1 VRADTVLGVGA
12 SKTASPLDPVY
23 ATLAIE
29 NATDRDEIVEL
40 VLRALRSETR
50 LAALLT
56 VHTDSLRGVRAIADP
71 RFDAA
76 KIESLTL
83 LRNAVPAFETA
94 ITSGT
99 PYVGSIATGDT
110 FIDGM
115 LELLGGSA
123 MSAVVLPLVV
133 DGKPFALAIGHRG
146 TIPISENEVS
156 DVLRIGEIGSQ
167 AIDRLRQ
174 VRRRAATVPRNDT
187 SVEIEV
193 LFHPVEKLSELRSIE
208 AWPELADAIRSRVM
222 AGVET
227 GDPGEDEQLELLLEL
242 GHLEADRLKS
252 VDRALDAWRS
262 ALAIDARDERLLE
275 ALHQTLTKH
284 ARWRECA
291 ELIERRVA
299 LSEDVARRTELLLE
313 LATISRT
320 HLGDDDAALGAYL
333 RVLDHVPDHADAT
346 RELEALYA
354 RSGQWE
360 AMAALLLD
368 RAGRSDDGDRV
379 AELERVARM
388 YEDKANDKRAA
399 FLVWTAALR
408 SAPDRADIVDHLVRL
423 GPLAG
428 ADAITEGSALAE
440 EIESE
445 HPAQATRIWQLVGTL
460 ASAGLRE
467 EQRWTELAELLEVRI
482 EHETDPDQLYA
493 LCLELGTLREAN
505 AESLADTIVVFEQAL
520 SIEPESVDALV
531 ALHRLYRRNEDWT
544 ALAEILPRLIAVTEG
559 PRSAIVEIWVELGTV
574 LGDRL
579 QRYDA
584 ALEAFATAR
593 QLAPA
598 HRGAL
603 QGSARMYEATGR
615 TEELLEARE
624 ATVDASTGAVD
635 RAATYAEIANA
646 WDDRGR
652 PDRAARCRRK
662 QLLLT
667 PLDVTAHDGLV
678 RALRLNEE
686 WSALADAIAAFV
698 PIAPR
703 GDRLPLLLELADI
716 RDVRQG
722 DVDGAIGAYKQVLAL
737 DAQQPVAQERLSY
750 LYERAGQ
757 SAAAIDLL
765 TRQLAAATS
774 PRTRADLLQRLGHV
788 YVTAQDF
795 ERGREH
801 IAQALSLDPSN
812 AGALESMGWL
822 HVKDGALASAGD
834 SLVRAA
840 QSSENRDDRLR
851 RYLDAAWLYW
861 HRMRDAERARTCLH
875 SVLKLEPDHPDATH
889 ALAELLADQR
899 EWETLWPRLEQEVA
913 RSGDDAD
920 LLARAA
926 RCALELDK
934 FDKAR
939 ELFERAFELAPSA
952 SLALERADALFT
964 ARSFEDAVS
973 AYQAALQVDG
983 LDNALRVRVH
993 RRLAEV
999 FTHLGRLVSAHRH
1012 HQDVLALEPNHADTL
1027 VDLAELELGRG
1038 LFDEA
1043 IVHLRVLAS
1052 AGPPDQ
1058 RVAYL
1063 ERIGDIYRERLHNPT
1078 RAIST
1083 YLEGLE
1089 LTRGNR
1095 RLLQRILDVQT
1106 ETGQWRAAVDTISQ
1120 FIAHETDAA
1129 RRASYHLAAAEIRRS
1144 ELKDKPGALV
1154 AYEHALDDLFLEQ
1167 PPSDASRKRGLDT
1180 FIAIDKLMVADR
1192 DWRGL
1197 EQAYVRMIKRLPKTD
1212 AALVA
1217 LWHALGELYR
1227 LHLANDEHAL
1237 AAFEVAQSLDPTA
1250 STTRARILDELRLKL
1265 APPAPAPPAPAPPPP
1280 PPPPAP
1286 APSAAPTRPAPAPA
1300 PARPAPAPAPVR
1312 PVAVARPAPLR
1323 ANTPVS
1329 VRFDTPVPIPRGTS
1343 TVAPLTPA
1351 PSRAVTST
1359 PIPRRYERAVSRVSD
1374 PNLPASYR
1382 EIGRRSVEAG
1392 QLDEA
1397 WCVARTLVLLRQ
1409 ASPEER
1415 ELYMH
1420 YRPLETREATGTFDE
1435 DTWSFVRHAN
1445 EDRAISAIFAQIWQS
1460 ATQHAVR
1467 NDELKPQE
1475 RVHVEDGGRLIAR
1488 ICRYAARVLDVA
1500 LPEVYV
1506 QPQRAGRLALVHRSD
1521 RGRVLP
1527 AIVVGRDLL
1536 SGYRPSEV
1544 TSSLAAMITQLRP
1557 AYHLN
1562 LALTT
1567 VGELEAALGAAAMLV
1582 GRSDIGASPLRAT
1595 IAADLQQRL
1604 LGPQLGALRT
1614 QVARLPE
1621 RPDLARWS
1629 RAVDATAQ
1637 RAALLVAGELVAA
1650 ARMIATDPTVSD
1662 SDVAGRRVEELIA
1675 FSVTPKYFAARTHLG
1690 VTVA

>member
-1 VRADTVLGVGA
+1 MRADTVLGVGA

-40 VLRALRSETR
+40 VLRGMRSETR

-56 VHTDSLRGVRAIADP
+56 VHADSLRGDRAIADP

-76 KIESLTL
+76 KVESLSL
-83 LRNAVPAFETA
+83 LRNTVPAFEQA
-94 ITSGT
+94 ITSGQ
-99 PYVGSIATGDT
+99 PVVGSIATGDS
-110 FIDGM
+110 FVDGV
-115 LELLGGSA
+115 LELLGGRA
-123 MSAVVLPLVV
+123 MSAVVLPLVIE
-133 DGKPFALAIGHRG
+133 GKTFALAIGHRDNVPV
-146 TIPISENEVS
+146 TENDVS
-156 DVLRIGEIGSQ
+156 DVLRLGEIGSH
-167 AIDRLRQ
+167 AIERLRQ
-174 VRRRAATVPRNDT
+174 VRKRAATVPRNDT

-193 LFHPVEKLSELRSIE
+193 IFHPAEKLSELRSIE
-208 AWPELADAIRSRVM
+208 AWPELADAIRSHVM

-262 ALAIDARDERLLE
+262 ALAIDARDERVLE

-291 ELIERRVA
+291 ELLERRVA
-299 LSEDVARRTELLLE
+299 LTEDVSRRVELLLE
-313 LATISRT
+313 LATIARRQ
-320 HLGDDDAALGAYL
+320 LADDDTALAAFL

-346 RELEALYA
+346 SELEALYE
-354 RSGQWE
+354 RTGQWE

-368 RAGRSDDGDRV
+368 RAGLREDVTERV
-379 AELERVARM
+379 AALERVARM

-408 SAPDRADIVDHLVRL
+408 CTPESPDIVDHIVRL

-445 HPAQATRIWQLVGTL
+445 HPTQAARIWQLVGAL

-467 EQRWTELAELLEVRI
+467 EQRWTELAELLEARI
-482 EHETDPDQLYA
+482 EHESDPDRLYA
-493 LCLELGTLREAN
+493 LCIELGTLREGN
-505 AESLADTIVVFEQAL
+505 AESLTEAIAAFERAL

-531 ALHRLYRRNEDWT
+531 ALHRLYRRSEAWT
-544 ALAEILPRLIAVTEG
+544 ELAELLPRLIAVTEG
-559 PRSAIVEIWVELGTV
+559 PRSALVEIWVELGAV

-579 QRYDA
+579 QRHDEA
-584 ALEAFATAR
+584 IEAFATAR
-593 QLAPA
+593 QLAPT

-624 ATVDASTGAVD
+624 ATVDASTGTD
-635 RAATYAEIANA
+635 RAASYAEIANA
-646 WDDRGR
+646 WEDRGR

-667 PLDVTAHDGLV
+667 PLDVAAHDGLV

-698 PIAPR
+698 PVAPK
-703 GDRLPLLLELADI
+703 GDRLQLLLELADI

-737 DAQQPVAQERLSY
+737 DPQQAVAQERLSD

-757 SAAAIDLL
+757 SAAAIELL

-788 YVTAQDF
+788 YVSVQDF
-795 ERGREH
+795 ERGRDH
-801 IAQALSLDPSN
+801 IAQALSIDPSN
-812 AGALESMGWL
+812 AGALESMAWL
-822 HVKDGALASAGD
+822 HVNDGALASAGD
-834 SLVRAA
+834 SLVRSA
-840 QSSENRDDRLR
+840 QSSDHREDRLR

-861 HRMRDAERARTCLH
+861 HRMRDAERARSCLH

-920 LLARAA
+920 LLTRAA

-939 ELFERAFELAPSA
+939 ELFDRAFEIAPSA
-952 SLALERADALFT
+952 ALAIERADALFT
-964 ARSFEDAVS
+964 ARAFEDAVT
-973 AYQAALQVDG
+973 AYQAALLVEGVD
-983 LDNALRVRVH
+983 NPLRVRVH

-999 FTHLGRLVSAHRH
+999 FTQLGRLVSARRH
-1012 HQDVLALEPNHADTL
+1012 HQDVLALEPTHADTL
-1027 VDLAELELGRG
+1027 ADLVELELGRG

-1052 AGPPDQ
+1052 SGATDQ
-1058 RVAYL
+1058 RVGYL

-1083 YLEGLE
+1083 YVEGLE

-1106 ETGQWRAAVDTISQ
+1106 ETGQWRAAVDTIGQ

-1129 RRASYHLAAAEIRRS
+1129 RRASYHLAAAEIRRG

-1154 AYEHALDDLFLEQ
+1154 AYEQALDDLFLEQ
-1167 PPSDASRKRGLDT
+1167 PPPDTSRKRGLDT
-1180 FIAIDKLMVADR
+1180 FVVIDKLMVADR

-1212 AALVA
+1212 PALVA

-1227 LHLANDEHAL
+1227 LHIGNDEHAL

-1250 STTRARILDELRLKL
+1250 STMRARILDELRHKL
-1265 APPAPAPPAPAPPPP
+1265 APPAPTPPA

-1286 APSAAPTRPAPAPA
+1286 APPTPPPAAPAPTPPPA
-1300 PARPAPAPAPVR
+1300 AAPAPTPPPARPP
-1312 PVAVARPAPLR
+1312 ARPAPLR
-1323 ANTPVS
+1323 ADTPVS

-1343 TVAPLTPA
+1343 TVAPLTPI
-1351 PSRAVTST
+1351 PTRAATNT

-1382 EIGRRSVEAG
+1382 EIGRRSIAAG

-1397 WCVARTLVLLRQ
+1397 WCIARTLVLLRQ

-1420 YRPLETREATGTFDE
+1420 YRPLETREATATFDE

-1460 ATQHAVR
+1460 AAQHTAS
-1467 NDELKPQE
+1467 NDELKPKE

-1506 QPQRAGRLALVHRSD
+1506 QPHRAGRVALVHRVE
-1521 RGRVLP
+1521 RGRLLP
-1527 AIVVGRDLL
+1527 TIVVGRDLL
-1536 SGYRPSEV
+1536 AGYRPPEV
-1544 TSSLAAMITQLRP
+1544 TSSLAATITQLRP

-1567 VGELEAALGAAAMLV
+1567 ETELEAALGAAALLV
-1582 GRSDIGASPLRAT
+1582 GRSDIGATPLRAK

-1604 LGPQLGALRT
+1604 LGPQLSALRT
-1614 QVARLPE
+1614 LVARLPE
-1621 RPDLARWS
+1621 RPDLGRWR

-1637 RAALLVAGELVAA
+1637 RAALLVSGELVAV
-1650 ARMIATDPTVSD
+1650 ARMIATDPAVTD
-1662 SDVAGRRVEELIA
+1662 SELAGRRVEELIA
-1675 FSVTPKYFAARTHLG
+1675 FSVTPKYFAARTQLG